1 MNVVVNA
8 ERAPGEVTPVDP
20 DDIIR
25 FHRDLDGYDTTP
37 LLSLPAVA
45 ERLGVRTVWLKDE
58 SSRLGLPAFKILG
71 ASWAVFRALADLTEL
86 PGGPETR
93 LDDLRI
99 ELETRRASHPDRTPT
114 TLIAATDGNH
124 GRAVARMAALL
135 GLRSRILVPAG
146 TVPARI
152 TAIAEEGAEVV
163 VHQGNYDET
172 VRAAAAQETATH
184 IVVSDTAWE
193 GYDRIPRWVIE
204 GYSTIAAETLEQLDD
219 AGEPEPTVVSLQ
231 VGVGAFASSMV
242 RALVPRGVR
251 AIAVEPTAAACLA
264 PSLELGRR
272 TVADGALDSIM
283 AGLNCGEVSPLAW
296 PELQAGVTA
305 CVTVDD
311 DAAREAM
318 RLLHAEGVTSG
329 ESGAAGLAGLLRAP
343 ELLSPDDIVLLVST
357 EGITD
362 PDAYADIIAASAT
375 LTGA

>member
-1 MNVVVNA
+1 MSVVFNA
-8 ERAPGEVTPVDP
+8 ERAPGTITPIAP
-20 DDIIR
+20 DEIIR

-71 ASWAVFRALADLTEL
+71 ASWAVFRTLTELTEL
-86 PGGPETR
+86 PSGPETG
-93 LDDLRI
+93 LDDLKNG
-99 ELETRRASHPDRTPT
+99 LEARRVSHPDRTPT

-124 GRAVARMAALL
+124 GRAVARIAAAL

-152 TAIAEEGAEVV
+152 TAIEEEGADVV
-163 VHQGNYDET
+163 VHQGNYDAT
-172 VRAAAAQETATH
+172 VRAAAAMATATH
-184 IVVSDTAWE
+184 IVISDTAWE
-193 GYDRIPRWVIE
+193 GYDRTPRWVIE
-204 GYSTIAAETLEQLDD
+204 GYSTIAAEVLEQLDD
-219 AGEPEPTVVSLQ
+219 AGEPEPTIVALQ

-242 RALVPRGVR
+242 RALVPRGIR
-251 AIAVEPTAAACLA
+251 AVAVEPTTAACLA
-264 PSLELGRR
+264 PSLELGRPV
-272 TVADGALDSIM
+272 VADGDLDSIM
-283 AGLNCGEVSPLAW
+283 AGLNCGEISPLAW
-296 PELQAGVTA
+296 PELRAGVTA

-318 RLLHAEGVTSG
+318 RLLHSEGVTSG

-343 ELLSPDDIVLLVST
+343 ELLSPEDVVLLVST

-362 PDAYADIIAASAT
+362 PDAYADIISSNAT